1 MKTGVLVVGLGV
13 VVVLALQAVPS
24 VVAQD
29 KKGGAPPAGQQ
40 PSSDD
45 MAKMMEMMTQL
56 AAPGAPHK
64 ALEGLVGEWTA
75 VGKYR
80 MDPAQPWA
88 DTKGTAH
95 NETALGGRFVLLHYK
110 GEGMMGM
117 PGEFEGMG
125 SIGYDNSKKKYVSAW
140 MDSMG
145 TMIMTGEGT
154 ADGGGKT
161 FTLKSEFVDPMSNQP
176 SWMKTVYKIEG
187 PDKYVLSLLA
197 PDMSGKEYEMF
208 NLVHTRKK

>member
-1 MKTGVLVVGLGV
+1 MKSALLAVGLGV
-13 VVVLALQAVPS
+13 AAVLSLQAVPS

-29 KKGGAPPAGQQ
+29 KKGGTPPAGQQ
-40 PSSDD
+40 PGADE
-45 MAKMMEMMTQL
+45 MAKMMERMAKL

-75 VGKYR
+75 AGKYR

-95 NETALGGRFVLLHYK
+95 NESALGGRFVLLHYK

-125 SIGYDNSKKKYVSAW
+125 SIGYDNAKQKY
-140 MDSMG
+140 
-145 TMIMTGEGT
+145 
-154 ADGGGKT
+154 
-161 FTLKSEFVDPMSNQP
+161 
-176 SWMKTVYKIEG
+176 
-187 PDKYVLSLLA
+187 
-197 PDMSGKEYEMF
+197 
-208 NLVHTRKK
+208 